1 MNAIDVDK
9 LLQPISDD
17 QPCGPNLEYD
27 AEFLALGRSALPQ
40 SDGAMVEGKRKA
52 PPESPKWREIAS
64 AAETLLDRTKDLRV
78 AMYLTNARLNTHGLP
93 GLADGMALI
102 KGLLT
107 GYWDAVYPQLDAEE
121 NNDPT
126 LRVNSLDALGD
137 VNGIVGSLREIA
149 LVQAKRAGQYSLRD
163 IRMATGELS
172 PSDGAEAPDM
182 AVIDAAFLECELDS
196 LQQSAAAAGRLV
208 EDIRGVEA
216 YITSQVG
223 ADKAPNFKLLQDE
236 VSAITGIYAE
246 KLSRRGVDTG
256 LERDMVESNGGAGV
270 TAASGEIRSRE
281 DATRMLDKI
290 SEYFR
295 RNEPSSPVP
304 ILLQRAKGLIA
315 KDFMEILRDLTPEGI
330 KQAEMFSRSKADD

>member
-1 MNAIDVDK
+1 
-9 LLQPISDD
+9 
-17 QPCGPNLEYD
+17 
-27 AEFLALGRSALPQ
+27 
-40 SDGAMVEGKRKA
+40 MVEGKRKA
-52 PPESPKWREIAS
+52 PPESPKWREVATG
-64 AAETLLDRTKDLRV
+64 AEALLGRTKDLRV

-107 GYWDAVYPQLDAEE
+107 EYWDDVYPQLDAEDD
-121 NNDPT
+121 NDPT

-137 VNGIVGSLREIA
+137 VNGIVGSLREVA

-163 IRMATGELS
+163 IRIATGEMPAS
-172 PSDGAEAPDM
+172 AGTEAADI

-196 LQQSAAAAGRLV
+196 LQQSAEAAGRLV

-236 VSAITGIYAE
+236 VRAITEIYAE
-246 KLSRRGVDTG
+246 KLSRRGVDIG
-256 LERDMVESNGGAGV
+256 LEVGVGATSAAAGL

>member
-1 MNAIDVDK
+1 MSAIDVDK

-17 QPCGPNLEYD
+17 QRCGPNLEYD
-27 AEFLALGRSALPQ
+27 NEFLALGRSSVPQ
-40 SDGAMVEGKRKA
+40 GDGAMVEGKRKA
-52 PPESPKWREIAS
+52 PPESPKWREVATG
-64 AAETLLDRTKDLRV
+64 AEALLDRTKDLRV

-107 GYWDAVYPQLDAEE
+107 EYWDDVYPQLDAEDD
-121 NNDPT
+121 NDPT

-137 VNGIVGSLREIA
+137 VNGIVGSLREVA

-163 IRMATGELS
+163 IRIAIGEMPAS
-172 PSDGAEAPDM
+172 AGTEAPDI

-196 LQQSAAAAGRLV
+196 LQQSADAAGRLV

-223 ADKAPNFKLLQDE
+223 ADQAPNFKLLQDE
-236 VSAITGIYAE
+236 VRAITEIYAE

-256 LERDMVESNGGAGV
+256 LDEGGATSAGNGATV
-270 TAASGEIRSRE
+270 ASGEIRSRE